1 MRPPINTQFA
11 KRVNR
16 VGALRPLALAAAAL
30 LLART
35 GPAWPATPS
44 APGASAPAV
53 APPTAQQ
60 YDQCLALARTDPQR
74 AYDQATTWRDFGGG
88 FPADHCAAVALVGLK
103 KYSEA
108 ALKLQ
113 GMAGA
118 MMQADPG
125 MRADALEQAGNA
137 WLLASKPIEA
147 KADFDAA
154 LSFKPDDPEILIDR
168 AEAYAL
174 NGKFFDA
181 IDDLNRVLDRSPK
194 RVDAL
199 IYRASAYRQLGSLD
213 LALDDATRALTLD
226 PNAVAGLL
234 ERGNIRRLK
243 GDRAGAQSDWQR
255 ILQLAP
261 TSPEAQAAKDN
272 LKRLAEDTAA
282 PAARTVGPA
291 KASAKP

>member
-1 MRPPINTQFA
+1 MNRAASSRPT
-11 KRVNR
+11 
-16 VGALRPLALAAAAL
+16 LLAAAAL
-30 LLART
+30 LVAAVAP
-35 GPAWPATPS
+35 PAWSAGTAPATPS
-44 APGASAPAV
+44 FNL
-53 APPTAQQ
+53 APPTAKQ
-60 YDQCLALARTDPQR
+60 YDECMALAHNSPQQ
-74 AYDQATTWRDFGGG
+74 AYDRAKAWRDMGGG

-113 GMAGA
+113 DMAGA

-125 MRADALEQAGNA
+125 MRAEALEQAGNA
-137 WLLASKPIEA
+137 WLLDNKPVEA

-154 LSFKPDDPEILIDR
+154 LTLKPNDVEILIDR

-181 IDDLNRVLDRSPK
+181 IDDLNHVLDLSPK
-194 RVDAL
+194 RADAL

-213 LALDDATRALTLD
+213 LALDDATRALTID

-243 GDRAGAQSDWQR
+243 GDRAGAKSDWQR
-255 ILQLAP
+255 ILELDP
-261 TSPEAQAAKDN
+261 KSPEAQAARDN
-272 LKRLAEDTAA
+272 LARLAKEEAASPNAGPSAA
-282 PAARTVGPA
+282 PPG
-291 KASAKP
+291 KP

>member
-1 MRPPINTQFA
+1 M
-11 KRVNR
+11 
-16 VGALRPLALAAAAL
+16 
-30 LLART
+30 ARM
-35 GPAWPATPS
+35 GPAWPATPDV
-44 APGASAPAV
+44 PAAAAADA

-74 AYDQATTWRDFGGG
+74 AYDQATAWRGLGGG

-103 KYSEA
+103 KYPEA

-118 MMQADPG
+118 MMHADPG

-137 WLLASKPIEA
+137 WLLANKPVEA

-154 LSFKPDDPEILIDR
+154 LTFKPNDTEILIDR

-174 NGKFFDA
+174 DGKFFEA
-181 IDDLNRVLDRSPK
+181 IDDLNRVLDLSPK
-194 RVDAL
+194 RVDVL

-226 PNAVAGLL
+226 PDAVAGLL

-243 GDRAGAQSDWQR
+243 GDRAGAKADWQR

-261 TSPEAQAAKDN
+261 KSPEAQAASDN
-272 LKRLAEDTAA
+272 LGHLSEAGAAQPPSATGPSKTA
-282 PAARTVGPA
+282 P
-291 KASAKP
+291 KP